1 MCHEI
6 IFALKQSV
14 LKNIF
19 FLFTCEVSFARF
31 KMQLPEIELRKTRE
45 IQSKSLSM
53 NLSQILMG
61 LSTTI
66 LK

>member
-14 LKNIF
+14 LKKIF
-19 FLFTCEVSFARF
+19 FLFTYEVSFAWF
-31 KMQLPEIELRKTRE
+31 KMQAPEIELRKTRE